1 MWGELLQ
8 VEMKDQIRSGEAGRV
23 GGDVPF
29 NMGDDANPSAKAS
42 WALGVIRLAHIEF
55 DLSVEPRFSAVLSA

>member
-8 VEMKDQIRSGEAGRV
+8 VKIKNQIRSGEAGRV
-23 GGDVPF
+23 GGDVTF
-29 NMGDDANPSAKAS
+29 NMGGVANLSAKAS

-55 DLSVEPRFSAVLSA
+55 DLSVEPRLSAVLSD

>member
-8 VEMKDQIRSGEAGRV
+8 VKMKDQIRSGEAGRV

-29 NMGDDANPSAKAS
+29 NMGGEANPSAKAS
-42 WALGVIRLAHIEF
+42 WALSVIRLAHIVF